1 MFWLLKKINSKLQKK
16 KYKMWKMR
24 YLTNLN
30 LLFYFKKKIKFQK
43 FKIYQFKK
51 IDKVELTLNLFNPKI
66 NKKLSKK
73 N

>member
-1 MFWLLKKINSKLQKK
+1 
-16 KYKMWKMR
+16 MR

-30 LLFYFKKKIKFQK
+30 LLFYFKMKIKFQK

-51 IDKVELTLNLFNPKI
+51 IDKVKLMLNLFIPKI

-73 N
+73 NKL

>member
-1 MFWLLKKINSKLQKK
+1 
-16 KYKMWKMR
+16 MR